1 MSSRSRWQSLFSP
14 GDTNALFALLLDNV
28 VNLVALSGILVFQF
42 GFPADFLLTRM
53 IPGTALGVM
62 IGDLLYTWMAVR
74 KGGRRTAMPLGLD
87 TPSTI
92 GLALIVLGPVYVQT
106 QDPYVTWATGMAT
119 LFLIGVTKVVLAFFG
134 DAVARIMPQ
143 AALLGPLAGVGLA
156 LLGLIPVVQIF
167 EEPVAGLVG
176 AGLVLYTLIAK
187 YQLPGRIPGALAAV
201 AVAVALY
208 WAMDLLGIH
217 PAHSSDA
224 VAAFALH
231 VPVPEVGQLLA
242 GLPRAL
248 EFLPVSLPFGLLTII
263 GGINATASARA
274 AGDEYRT
281 RDILL
286 VEAGSTLVAAVFG
299 GVAQSTPYIGHP
311 AYKAMGAR
319 AGYTLLTGLIVG
331 IGGMIGLL
339 GALVNVLPE
348 VAVAP
353 ILLFVGI
360 EITVQA
366 VRVPD
371 PRHLPAVAF
380 SIVPVLA
387 YLVSIYTNQLRGAV
401 SDSNPVLAEQ
411 LSTISIVGQGFILT
425 AMLWGGAVAFLLDR
439 RAGAV
444 AATFA
449 VLAVFSLFGVIHSV
463 DPSGGLQLPSARP
476 VEIASAYCLTGALL
490 ACLMVL
496 AGRGGGTDEA
506 RGRDQVR

>member
-1 MSSRSRWQSLFSP
+1 MPPYKRQSLFSL
-14 GDTNALFALLLDNV
+14 GDTNAFFALLLDNV

-42 GFPADFLLTRM
+42 GFPADFVLTRM
-53 IPGTALGVM
+53 VPGTALGVM
-62 IGDLLYTWMAVR
+62 VGDLLYTWMAVR

-92 GLALIVLGPVYVQT
+92 GVALIVLGPVYLQT
-106 QDPYVTWATGMAT
+106 KDPYVAWATGMAT
-119 LFLIGVTKVVLAFFG
+119 LFLIGVTKVVLSFFG
-134 DAVARIMPQ
+134 DAVVRTMPL

-156 LLGLIPVVQIF
+156 LLGLFPIVQIF
-167 EEPVAGLVG
+167 DNPIAGLVG
-176 AGLVLYTLIAK
+176 IGLVLYTLVAK
-187 YQLPGRIPGALAAV
+187 YPLPGRIPGALAAV

-208 WAMDLLGIH
+208 WGMDLLGIH
-217 PAHSSDA
+217 PANPPE
-224 VAAFALH
+224 AAASFGLH
-231 VPVPEVGQLLA
+231 VPRPEFEQLLA

-248 EFLPVSLPFGLLTII
+248 DYLPVSLPFGLLTVI

-286 VEAGSTLVAAVFG
+286 VEAGSTLLAAVFG

-319 AGYTLLTGLIVG
+319 AGYTLATGLVVG
-331 IGGMIGLL
+331 IGGMLGLL
-339 GALVNVLPE
+339 GVLVNVLPE

-366 VRVPD
+366 VRVPE

-380 SIVPVLA
+380 SILPVLA
-387 YLVSIYTNQLRGAV
+387 YLVSIYTGQLLGAGAEP
-401 SDSNPVLAEQ
+401 NPTLAAQ
-411 LSTISIVGQGFILT
+411 LSALSIVGQGFILT
-425 AMLWGGAVAFLLDR
+425 AMLWGAAVAFLLDG

-444 AATFA
+444 AVTFA
-449 VLAVFSLFGVIHSV
+449 VLAVFSLFGVVHSV
-463 DPSGGLQLPSARP
+463 APDGGLQLPSARP
-476 VEIASAYCLTGALL
+476 VEIAAAYCLTGALL
-490 ACLMVL
+490 AGLMTRSGRTGGSAR
-496 AGRGGGTDEA
+496 AG
-506 RGRDQVR
+506 

>member
-1 MSSRSRWQSLFSP
+1 MSSRSKWQSLFSP

-62 IGDLLYTWMAVR
+62 VGDLLYTWMAAR
-74 KGGRRTAMPLGLD
+74 NGGRRTAMPLGLD

-92 GLALIVLGPVYVQT
+92 GIALIVLGPVYLQT
-106 QDPYVTWATGMAT
+106 RDPYVTWATGMAT
-119 LFLIGVTKVVLAFFG
+119 LFLIGVIKFVLAFFG
-134 DAVARIMPQ
+134 DAVTRILPQ

-156 LLGLIPVVQIF
+156 LLGLIPLVQIF
-167 EEPVAGLVG
+167 EAPIAGLVG
-176 AGLVLYTLIAK
+176 LGLVLYTLIAK

-201 AVAVALY
+201 VVAVALY
-208 WAMDLLGIH
+208 QGMDLLGIH
-217 PAHSSDA
+217 PVPASQT
-224 VAAFALH
+224 VAAFGLH
-231 VPVPEVGQLLA
+231 VPVPEIQQLLN

-248 EFLPVSLPFGLLTII
+248 EFLPVSFPFALLTII
-263 GGINATASARA
+263 GGVSATASARA

-311 AYKAMGAR
+311 AYKLMGAR

-331 IGGMIGLL
+331 IGGMLGLL
-339 GALVNVLPE
+339 GTLVNVLPE

-366 VRVPD
+366 VRVPE
-371 PRHLPAVAF
+371 PRHLPAVMF
-380 SIVPVLA
+380 SILPVLA
-387 YLVSIYTNQLRGAV
+387 YLVTIYTNQLLGAAPN
-401 SDSNPVLAEQ
+401 SNPVLADQ
-411 LSTISIVGQGFILT
+411 LRTLSVIGNGFILT
-425 AMLWGGAVAFLLDR
+425 AMLWGAAVAFLLDR

-449 VLAVFSLFGVIHSV
+449 VLAACSLFGVIHSV
-463 DPSGGLQLPSARP
+463 APGGGLQLPVARS
-476 VEIASAYCLTGALL
+476 VEIASAYCLTGAML
-490 ACLMVL
+490 AVLMVR
-496 AGRGGGTDEA
+496 AGRNE
-506 RGRDQVR
+506 RR

>member
-1 MSSRSRWQSLFSP
+1 MSRPKWQSLFSV
-14 GDTNALFALLLDNV
+14 GDTNAFFALLLDNV

-42 GFPADFLLTRM
+42 GFPADFVLTRM
-53 IPGTALGVM
+53 VPGTALGVM
-62 IGDLLYTWMAVR
+62 VGDLLYTWMAVR

-92 GLALIVLGPVYVQT
+92 GVALIVLGPVYLQT
-106 QDPYVTWATGMAT
+106 HDPYVAWETGMAT
-119 LFLIGVTKVVLAFFG
+119 LFLIGVTKVVLSFAG
-134 DAVARIMPQ
+134 DAVVRILPL

-156 LLGLIPVVQIF
+156 LLGLFPIVQIF
-167 EEPVAGLVG
+167 DNPVAGLVG
-176 AGLVLYTLIAK
+176 TGLVLYTLVAK
-187 YQLPGRIPGALAAV
+187 YPLPGRIPGALAAV

-208 WAMDLLGIH
+208 WGMDLLGIH
-217 PAHSSDA
+217 PAHPQEA
-224 VAAFALH
+224 AAAFGLH
-231 VPVPEVGQLLA
+231 APLPEFQHLLA

-248 EFLPVSLPFGLLTII
+248 DFLPVSLPFGLLTII

-286 VEAGSTLVAAVFG
+286 VEAGSTLLAAVFG

-311 AYKAMGAR
+311 VYKAMGAK
-319 AGYTLLTGLIVG
+319 AGYTLATGLVVG
-331 IGGMIGLL
+331 IGGMLGLL

-366 VRVPD
+366 VRVPE

-380 SIVPVLA
+380 SILPVLA
-387 YLVSIYTNQLRGAV
+387 YLVSVYTGQLLGAGAHP
-401 SDSNPVLAEQ
+401 DPVLASQ
-411 LSTISIVGQGFILT
+411 LSALSIVGQGFILT
-425 AMLWGGAVAFLLDR
+425 AMLWGAAVAFLLDR

-449 VLAVFSLFGVIHSV
+449 VLAVFSLFGVVHSV
-463 DPSGGLQLPSARP
+463 DPNGGLQLPSARP
-476 VEIASAYCLTGALL
+476 FEIAAAYCLTGALL
-490 ACLMVL
+490 AALM
-496 AGRGGGTDEA
+496 T
-506 RGRDQVR
+506 RDSRRSGPGSLDR